1 MGAQQELF
9 EQLSTLCGTH
19 TVIVGIGNLLKGDD
33 AAGPSVCQQL
43 GQAGTS
49 AELIVAE
56 TVPENY
62 IQTIVRKAPQNL
74 LIVDAVDF
82 GATPGT
88 IKLFKPEH
96 LNSISISTH
105 TLSPR
110 LFIDAIRRQI
120 EVKAYLI
127 GIQPAQTQLGQPL
140 SREVEQAIRKLSHVL
155 VEIFPKNK

>member
-1 MGAQQELF
+1 MDAQQELF
-9 EQLSTLCGTH
+9 DQLSTLCGTH

-33 AAGPSVCQQL
+33 AAGSLVCQQL

-62 IQTIVRKAPQNL
+62 IQTIVKKAPQNL

-82 GATPGT
+82 GAAPGT

-96 LNSISISTH
+96 LNSFAISTH

-110 LFIDAIRRQI
+110 LFVDAIRRQI
-120 EVKAYLI
+120 EVKAYFI
-127 GIQPAQTQLGQPL
+127 GIQPAQTQLGQTL
-140 SREVEQAIRKLSHVL
+140 SANVHQAIEGLTRMLID
-155 VEIFPKNK
+155 IFPPVK